1 MADNTSGYFISHSNK
16 FEDRYLVNDVVIP
29 KLKEKGINI
38 YEQADLQPGTHVLPA
53 ITGLVDKADKTLLF
67 ISENSLSSSWCSF
80 ELLIS
85 LEKSQRTN
93 RLAVVLL
100 LHKIEESQLPHIAVL
115 QEARKIHFDEEND
128 EWVREVVEGLRETKT
143 IGDIMPAGNVAH
155 GLVWSHYAGFL
166 QYVLPELE
174 KTVKE
179 SEWYNNLTEE
189 FRNKVSCKLYEVVPR
204 TCDVKYDIPNEDNNI
219 KYVTT
224 FKLETWRSGNY
235 RNMYLK
241 MYSIT
246 IEEETYY
253 CMCEFPSVIGTMKVM
268 EDKHLARFSPTYP
281 GGVGEESSTTAAQFT
296 TQDKKLQLG
305 RFYYTMN
312 STLNHFEDCKDTARV
327 LLFNDENKKNKLSK
341 VLMDAIKKDLKEEN
355 FQEKKFKEGIQP
367 PQIDRLESEEELKY
381 EYQVYVART
390 DHKDDRSKAQQI
402 MNHFRKMGIADSDI
416 LDADSFLAG
425 STWSEQLKAA
435 SNKCRWFIF
444 LLTKNALQDQSLNYN
459 VISALGD
466 SIYRKKV
473 RVIPVVDSC
482 KNLLIPEALR
492 WITYIPFDI
501 SGRHLESLYSIVSG
515 RDIPMETQMI
525 LPAGDV
531 AYGLAWGYVTNY
543 LMKVLP
549 EVLKGISP
557 VFTEKAVKNFR
568 CPHKLFIVIPKS
580 CSAGDFLHDKQN
592 DPGRI
597 ENFSKTAAVY
607 PFGPGRAFNCNIYKV
622 SLSSVNMNEGLYFV
636 GQYAAPVTCLQEM
649 KTWTIAGVN
658 QETMV
663 KEAENFYGIVSQL
676 MRNAVPE
683 KAQYCEFIYY
693 DDMTDSLADIMEQKI
708 QSMKD

>member
-1 MADNTSGYFISHSNK
+1 MEDNPSRYFISHSNK
-16 FEDRYLVNDVVIP
+16 FEDRHLVNDVVIP
-29 KLKEKGINI
+29 KLKDNGINI
-38 YEQADLQPGTHVLPA
+38 YEEEDLQPGTHVLPA

-67 ISENSLSSSWCSF
+67 ISENSLGSSWCSF

-115 QEARKIHFDEEND
+115 QEARKIHFDEHND

-155 GLVWSHYAGFL
+155 GLVWSHYSGFL

-179 SEWYNNLTEE
+179 SEWYKNLTEE
-189 FRNKVSCKLYEVVPR
+189 VRKNVSCKLYELVPR
-204 TCDVKYDIPNEDNNI
+204 TCDVKYDIPKEDDNI
-219 KYVTT
+219 KYVTK
-224 FKLETWRSGNY
+224 FEIETWRSGNY
-235 RNMYLK
+235 RNMSLK

-246 IEEETYY
+246 IEEETCY

-268 EDKHLARFSPTYP
+268 EDKHLARFSHTYP
-281 GGVGEESSTTAAQFT
+281 GGVREEGSTTAAQFT
-296 TQDKKLQLG
+296 TEDKELQLG

-312 STLNHFEDCKDTARV
+312 STLNHFLDCIDTARV
-327 LLFNDENKKNKLSK
+327 LLFNDENKKNQLSK
-341 VLMDAIKKDLKEEN
+341 ILMDAIKKDLKEEN
-355 FQEKKFKEGIQP
+355 FQEKKFKKGNQP
-367 PQIDRLESEEELKY
+367 PQIDRLESEEELRY
-381 EYQVYVART
+381 EFQVYVART
-390 DHKDDRSKAQQI
+390 DHNDDRQKAQHI
-402 MNHFRKMGIADSDI
+402 MDHLREKGIADSDI

-425 STWSEQLKAA
+425 STWSQKLKAA
-435 SNKCRWFIF
+435 SCKCRWFIF
-444 LLTKNALQDQSLNYN
+444 LLTKNALQDKSLNYN

-466 SIYRKKV
+466 SIYRRKV
-473 RVIPVVDSC
+473 RVIPVVDRC
-482 KNLLIPEALR
+482 ENLFIPEALR
-492 WITYIPFDI
+492 WITYVPFDI
-501 SGRHLESLYSIVSG
+501 NGRHLESLYSIVSG
-515 RDIPMETQMI
+515 RDIPMETQMV

-543 LMKVLP
+543 LMKILP
-549 EVLKGISP
+549 EVLNGISP
-557 VFTEKAVKNFR
+557 AFEENAVKNFR

-580 CSAGDFLHDKQN
+580 CSAGNVLNDKQN
-592 DPGRI
+592 DSGRI
-597 ENFSKTAAVY
+597 EHFSKTAAVY
-607 PFGPGRAFNCNIYKV
+607 PFGPGRAFHCNIYK
-622 SLSSVNMNEGLYFV
+622 LSPGSFNNEEMYFV

-649 KTWTIAGVN
+649 KTWNIAGVN
-658 QETMV
+658 LETMAS
-663 KEAENFYGIVSQL
+663 EANRFYEIVSQL

-693 DDMTDSLADIMEQKI
+693 DDMTHSLADIMEQKI

>member
-1 MADNTSGYFISHSNK
+1 MADNTSRYFISHSNK
-16 FEDRYLVNDVVIP
+16 FEDRHLVNEVVIP
-29 KLKEKGINI
+29 KLKKKGIII
-38 YEQADLQPGTHVLPA
+38 YEQDELQPGTHVLPA
-53 ITGLVDKADKTLLF
+53 ITSLVDKADKTLLF
-67 ISENSLSSSWCSF
+67 ISENSLGSSWCSF

-115 QEARKIHFDEEND
+115 QEARKIHFDEQND

-155 GLVWSHYAGFL
+155 GLVWSHYAGLL

-179 SEWYNNLTEE
+179 SEWYKSLTEE
-189 FRNKVSCKLYEVVPR
+189 VRKKVSCKFYELVPR
-204 TCDVKYDIPNEDNNI
+204 TCAVKYDIPKEDDNI
-219 KYVTT
+219 KNVKT
-224 FKLETWRSGNY
+224 FKLEVMRSGNY
-235 RNMYLK
+235 RIIFLK

-246 IEEETYY
+246 IGQETCY
-253 CMCEFPSVIGTMKVM
+253 CVCEFPSVIGTMKVM
-268 EDKHLARFSPTYP
+268 EDNQLARFSHAYP
-281 GGVGEESSTTAAQFT
+281 GEVREEEGPTTAAQFT
-296 TQDKKLQLG
+296 TEDKKLQLG

-312 STLNHFEDCKDTARV
+312 STLNHFDDCKDTARV
-327 LLFNDENKKNKLSK
+327 LLYNDEKKKISD
-341 VLMDAIKKDLKEEN
+341 VLMEAIKKDLKEEN
-355 FQEKKFKEGIQP
+355 FQEKKFKEGNQP
-367 PQIDRLESEEELKY
+367 PQIDRLESEEELQY
-381 EYQVYVART
+381 EYQVYVAYT
-390 DHKDDRSKAQQI
+390 DHHEDKQKAQQI
-402 MNHFRKMGIADSDI
+402 MDHLREKRIADSDI
-416 LDADSFLAG
+416 LDADSFLPG
-425 STWSEQLKAA
+425 SPWSHKLKAA
-435 SNKCRWFIF
+435 SCKCRWFIF
-444 LLTKNALQDQSLNYN
+444 LLTKNALKDKSLNYN

-466 SIYRKKV
+466 SIYRRKV

-482 KNLLIPEALR
+482 DHLFIPEALR

-501 SGRHLESLYSIVSG
+501 NGRHLESLYSIVSG
-515 RDIPMETQMI
+515 RDIPMETQMV

-543 LMKVLP
+543 LMKILP

-557 VFTEKAVKNFR
+557 VFEEKAVKDFR

-580 CSAGDFLHDKQN
+580 CSAGDVLNDKQN

-607 PFGPGRAFNCNIYKV
+607 PFGPDRAFHCNIYKV
-622 SLSSVNMNEGLYFV
+622 SPSSFNMNEGLYFV
-636 GQYAAPVTCLQEM
+636 GQYAAPVTCLREM
-649 KTWTIAGVN
+649 KTWNIAGVN
-658 QETMV
+658 LETMAS
-663 KEAENFYGIVSQL
+663 EAKRFYEIVSQL

-683 KAQYCEFIYY
+683 KAQFCEFIYY
-693 DDMTDSLADIMEQKI
+693 DDMTHSLADIMEQKI